1 MTFATYSRFGCRLFR
16 FNLLL
21 GELFCS
27 EFILS
32 QLLGFGTVEVAEAHV
47 FPTTHMT
54 SSMGCTLP
62 RLALVVTVSCVATF
76 SGPCLAC
83 LLT

>member
-1 MTFATYSRFGCRLFR
+1 MLNMPSRKHFLFIHNRMTFATYSRFGCRLFG

-21 GELFCS
+21 GELFRS

-47 FPTTHMT
+47 KALKATEI
-54 SSMGCTLP
+54 
-62 RLALVVTVSCVATF
+62 LAIF
-76 SGPCLAC
+76 K
-83 LLT
+83 LLN